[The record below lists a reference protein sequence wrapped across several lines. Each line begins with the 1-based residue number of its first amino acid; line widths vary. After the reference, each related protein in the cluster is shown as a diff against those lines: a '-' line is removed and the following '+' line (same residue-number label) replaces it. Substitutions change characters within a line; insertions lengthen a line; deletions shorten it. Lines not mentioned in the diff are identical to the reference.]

1 MGRAMT
7 SSAAPAMPLATRLN
21 HFFQHRT
28 ERERIVFEKVR
39 QTLSLPTMLRRRAA
53 ARRLPPPSSFAIDR
67 ERGFKV
73 FPPGAFREADEIVGL
88 THDMGRN
95 VDLDRPGLSKKARSG
110 FMVPLL
116 DPSTLDLRSPFLR
129 LALRPDVIAAV
140 SAYLGSVPVIAH
152 LQVYYSAATAEAR
165 SSQLFHCDADA
176 TAQVKIFVLCSD
188 VTTSNGPL
196 TLLDAR
202 TSRTV
207 RQRLGYHF
215 GGKIKDKRLSEL
227 VTQADHHPIVGP
239 PGTVCFVD
247 TTQCFHFGSRVEQGV
262 EPRLVTMIQYLRPSS
277 FMLPRD
283 HRAGSPFRHLATRE
297 MPRTQRLVLGDL

>member
-1 MGRAMT
+1 MT
-7 SSAAPAMPLATRLN
+7 SSAAPAMPLATRIN

-53 ARRLPPPSSFAIDR
+53 ARELASQSSFAIDR
-67 ERGFKV
+67 DRGFRV
-73 FPPGAFREADEIVGL
+73 FPPGTFPEADEIVRL
-88 THDMGRN
+88 TRDMGQN
-95 VDLDRPGLSKKARSG
+95 VDLERPGLSKKARSG

-116 DPSTLDLRSPFLR
+116 TPSTLDLRSPFLQ
-129 LALRPDVIAAV
+129 LALRPDVVAAV
-140 SAYLGSVPVIAH
+140 SAYLGSVPIIAH
-152 LQVYYSAATAEAR
+152 LQVYYSAAGTDEAR

-207 RQRLGYHF
+207 RQRLGYRF

-227 VTQADHHPIVGP
+227 ITEADHHPIVGA
-239 PGTVCFVD
+239 PGTVCLVD
-247 TTQCFHFGSRVEQGV
+247 TTQCFHFGSRVEHGV
-262 EPRLVTMIQYLRPSS
+262 APRLVTMIQYLTPSS

-283 HRAGSPFRHLATRE
+283 HRAGSPFRHLASRD
-297 MPRTQRLVLGDL
+297 MARTQRLVLGDL